1 MYTIDA
7 SVWVNGFDQR
17 EPGHQITRQLLDV
30 IAARRLIVVVPDL
43 AFVEVAGAISRTRH
57 DPQQAEAF
65 ALNMSRLPNVTSVI
79 LEAALVRQAVALAAQ
94 YGVRGADAVYAAV
107 ALQAGC
113 TLVTLD
119 NEQLARLAAVL
130 PTRTPEQAIAAMP
143 RPSEEK

>member
-1 MYTIDA
+1 
-7 SVWVNGFDQR
+7 
-17 EPGHQITRQLLDV
+17 
-30 IAARRLIVVVPDL
+30 
-43 AFVEVAGAISRTRH
+43 
-57 DPQQAEAF
+57 
-65 ALNMSRLPNVTSVI
+65 MSRLPNVTSVI